1 MVLAKYFPK
10 EQTLQRMKQM
20 KPKDKV
26 SSFPAAFQHWN
37 LLPGYK

>member
-1 MVLAKYFPK
+1 MVLPKYFPK
-10 EQTLQRMKQM
+10 EQTLQKMKQM

-26 SSFPAAFQHWN
+26 FPAAFWHWN